1 VTLRI
6 GLVTP
11 RFHPRVL
18 GGAELLARWFAE
30 RLSRAGHQVEV
41 LTTCAV
47 EMTWEN
53 ALPPGT
59 ERRDG
64 YLVRRYLADKP
75 DHEARGDLE
84 PRIRMRQR
92 LSLEDEERWLRSGP
106 ASRAMEE
113 DLVRRAPEFDAVVG
127 LPYLVGTTY
136 FAFRAAPERFFLL
149 PCLHDEPF
157 AYLSTT
163 ARMLTGSRGLIFN
176 TEPERELARHVV
188 PELAPSAVVGL
199 GFEPEVTG
207 DPETFR
213 AKYEVAGPFGVYVG
227 RLEHDKNVPLLIRYF
242 TRYEER
248 RGGSLELLLVG
259 DGDVRPP
266 PGRRVRQM
274 AIDWADRD
282 SMLAGASMLF
292 QPSLNESFSIVMM
305 QAWLCGTPTLVH
317 ARGSVLTYHCRRSNG
332 GLWFANYPEFE
343 EMVGRLERDDVLRRA
358 LGAHGREYVQVEYGW
373 PRVLERFEGAFAAW
387 GVGRG

>member
-1 VTLRI
+1 MTLRI
-6 GLVTP
+6 ALVTP

-30 RLSRAGHQVEV
+30 RLSRAGHRVEV
-41 LTTCAV
+41 LATCAV

-59 ERRDG
+59 ERCEG
-64 YLVRRYLADKP
+64 YLVRRYLADRP

-113 DLVRRAPEFDAVVG
+113 DLARRAQEYDAVVG

-136 FAFRAAPERFFLL
+136 FAFQAAPERFFLL

-163 ARMLTGSRGLIFN
+163 ARMLADSRGLIFN
-176 TEPERELARHVV
+176 TEPERELARRIV

-199 GFEPEVTG
+199 GFEPEVTA
-207 DPETFR
+207 DPEAFR
-213 AKYEVAGPFGVYVG
+213 AKYEVSGPFGVYVG

-242 TRYEER
+242 SRYEER
-248 RGGSLELLLVG
+248 CGGSLELLLVG
-259 DGDVRPP
+259 GGSRAEETEPLEPGARVSRLAWGVLAPNPSQQTLQGELMIPRAGLLQVRVYDVA
-266 PGRRVRQM
+266 GHAV
-274 AIDWADRD
+274 AIV
-282 SMLAGASMLF
+282 F
-292 QPSLNESFSIVMM
+292 
-305 QAWLCGTPTLVH
+305 
-317 ARGSVLTYHCRRSNG
+317 RGSVAAGSRPMVWDGRDLHGQPTPPGVYLVSAELAGERTFRRI
-332 GLWFANYPEFE
+332 
-343 EMVGRLERDDVLRRA
+343 VRLR
-358 LGAHGREYVQVEYGW
+358 
-373 PRVLERFEGAFAAW
+373 
-387 GVGRG
+387 